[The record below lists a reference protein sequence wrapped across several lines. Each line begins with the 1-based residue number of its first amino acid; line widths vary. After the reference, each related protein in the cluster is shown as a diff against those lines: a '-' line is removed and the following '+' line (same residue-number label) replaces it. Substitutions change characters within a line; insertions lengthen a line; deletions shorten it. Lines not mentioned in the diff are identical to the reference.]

1 MLKTHESLF
10 KFEDEKKKKKPH
22 KISFSNKELFVIS
35 YIV

>member
-10 KFEDEKKKKKPH
+10 KFEDEKKKTH
-22 KISFSNKELFVIS
+22 KLSFSNKELFVIS